1 MAAPMND
8 IPAPSLEWAG
18 ILLACVFTY
27 GAWQEFKAKNPRDAR
42 LLAATGAI
50 SLAGTGVA
58 LYF

>member
-1 MAAPMND
+1 MND

-27 GAWQEFKAKNPRDAR
+27 GAWQEVKAENPRDAR

-50 SLAGTGVA
+50 SLAGAGVA